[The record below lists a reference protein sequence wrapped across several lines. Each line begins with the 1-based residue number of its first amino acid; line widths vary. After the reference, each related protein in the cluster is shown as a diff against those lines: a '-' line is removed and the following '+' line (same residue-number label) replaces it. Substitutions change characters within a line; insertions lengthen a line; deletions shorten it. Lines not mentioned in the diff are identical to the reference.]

1 VPDPVDLIVAH
12 DVGTSGVKTVLTDLR
27 GKVLAKHIE
36 PYPTHFPRSGWAE
49 QEAEDWWR
57 AVCAGTRAVWGGHRG
72 PGSLACVTFSTQMMG
87 LVPLDAG
94 GAVLRRPII
103 WLDGRASAEAAVIMR
118 RFGGARLFAQL
129 AGATLSGKDMMPK
142 LRWLR
147 FHEPETWRKMACFVD
162 VGGYLMHRCTGRT
175 AMEWTGASAY
185 GFDLKSKKWMSGVM
199 RMAGIASD
207 KLPQLVRPIDVVGG
221 ASEDAAAD
229 LGVAQGTPIVAGM
242 GDVPAAAIGS
252 GAVGDGDG
260 HLYLGTSGWV
270 GIVTAGHPTGRH
282 GVAVIQS
289 GDPERNLMTA
299 EMDSGGACIDWFAD
313 EMYRGRE
320 RELARRDVYAEID
333 RDAEASPPGSGS
345 LLFTPWMC
353 GERALNDPFLRAAF
367 LNLGP
372 EHHRESL
379 ARAVL
384 EGVAF
389 NFRWILEQLEQDFHL
404 TPQTLRVVGGGARSA
419 VWMQIIADVTQRRL
433 EVVDDPQDAGAV
445 GAALSA
451 GVALGIHPSFASL
464 RQLVR
469 VTASFDPRPEDVP
482 TYDFLFRRY
491 QEAYRRLRGLY
502 HALNRPSNDHSG

>member
-1 VPDPVDLIVAH
+1 VPDSTDLIIAH
-12 DVGTSGVKTVLTDLR
+12 DVGTSGVKTVLTDAR
-27 GKVLAKHIE
+27 GRIQAKHME
-36 PYPTHFPRSGWAE
+36 PYPTHFPRPGWAE
-49 QEAEDWWR
+49 QDAEDWWR
-57 AVCAGTRAVWGGHRG
+57 GVCLGTRAVWSEGH
-72 PGSLACVTFSTQMMG
+72 PSGSLACVTFSTQMMG
-87 LVPLDAG
+87 LVPLDAR
-94 GAVLRRPII
+94 GAVLHRPII
-103 WLDGRASAEAAVIMR
+103 WLDGRASAEATVIMR
-118 RFGGARLFAQL
+118 RFGGTRLFTQL

-147 FHEPETWRKMACFVD
+147 FHEPDIWKEMACFVD
-162 VGGYLMHRCTGRT
+162 VGGYLLRRCTGRT
-175 AMEWTGASAY
+175 AMEWTGASAF
-185 GFDLKSKKWMSGVM
+185 GFDLKSKRWMSGVM

-207 KLPQLVRPIDVVGG
+207 KLPPLVRPIDVVGG
-221 ASEDAAAD
+221 ASDAAAAD
-229 LGVAQGTPIVAGM
+229 LGVARGTPIVAGM

-270 GIVTAGHPTGRH
+270 GLITAGHPTGRH

-299 EMDSGGACIDWFAD
+299 EMDSGGACIDWVAD
-313 EMYRGRE
+313 ELYRGWD

-379 ARAVL
+379 ARAAL

-404 TPQTLRVVGGGARSA
+404 APRTLRVVGGGARST

-451 GVALGIHPSFASL
+451 GVALGIHPSFSSL
-464 RQLVR
+464 RELVQ
-469 VTASFDPRPEDVP
+469 VTASFDPHPEATP
-482 TYDFLFRRY
+482 AYDFLFHRF
-491 QEAYRRLRGLY
+491 QEAYRHLRGLY
-502 HALNRPSNDHSG
+502 RAMNGGSAPPSP